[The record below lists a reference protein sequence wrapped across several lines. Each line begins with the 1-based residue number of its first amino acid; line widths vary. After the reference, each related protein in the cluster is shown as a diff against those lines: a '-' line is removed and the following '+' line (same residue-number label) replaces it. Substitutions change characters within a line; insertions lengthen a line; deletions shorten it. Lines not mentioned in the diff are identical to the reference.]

1 VRLSSGRGPL
11 HPVGEPSVGQRREAL
26 ERQGPAG
33 AVSAESLEARDVV
46 LVEPGVG
53 VEGETLDEGRAAA
66 RPAGGRRRSAAWHLD
81 ALELEDV
88 ERSVWSDLLLE
99 HAARTEQ
106 KPCEVLAQALR

>member
-1 VRLSSGRGPL
+1 VTPF
-11 HPVGEPSVGQRREAL
+11 HPVGEPSVGQRREPL
-26 ERQGPAG
+26 ERQGSAG

-88 ERSVWSDLLLE
+88 ERSVRSDLLLKTGYWCCD
-99 HAARTEQ
+99 RRMKCTRDL
-106 KPCEVLAQALR
+106 VDALRL